1 MKMPVYEYIFGFIMI
16 ALAVGLIILILF
28 QQSRNS
34 GLSGAIAGGS
44 DNFFGK
50 NKSNSKDEKLARLT
64 KILAVIFF
72 IITLFATFFF
82 AFMKGKY
89 GIA

>member
-1 MKMPVYEYIFGFIMI
+1 MKMPIYEYIFGFIMI
-16 ALAVGLIILILF
+16 ALAIVLVVLILF
-28 QQSRNS
+28 QQSRNA

-64 KILAVIFF
+64 KILAVVFF
-72 IITLFATFFF
+72 VITLFATFFF